1 MTNKVEW
8 FWTEKHSERAQGPFE
23 SKEKAIEDA
32 RASLKKGSVIEVGK
46 VKRIE
51 PEHYLPDQEDI
62 IERMEEGAV
71 FEDFGWV
78 DEDEIIDVKPG
89 ADKALREFMLQW
101 SREYLSIDRWLAD
114 DPDAEIVILD

>member
-23 SKEKAIEDA
+23 SREKAIEDA
-32 RASLKKGSVIEVGK
+32 RATLEKGSVVEVGK

-51 PEHYLPDQEDI
+51 PGSYLPDMDDI
-62 IERMEEGAV
+62 IEDMDEVALHQ
-71 FEDFGWV
+71 DFGWV
-78 DEDEIIDVKPG
+78 DDGEIIKVKEG
-89 ADKALREFMLQW
+89 AVDALRDFLLQW

-114 DPDAEIVILD
+114 DPDAETVILD